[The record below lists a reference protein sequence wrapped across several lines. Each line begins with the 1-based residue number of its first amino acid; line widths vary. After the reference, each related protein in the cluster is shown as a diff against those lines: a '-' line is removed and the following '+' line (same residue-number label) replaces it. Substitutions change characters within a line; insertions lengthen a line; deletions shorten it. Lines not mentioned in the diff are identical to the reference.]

1 MKWKQNNYFVIKCVC
16 VSTVHR
22 RIKMFCIMKN
32 CCCYFIDVADA
43 ILIIIWWQINC
54 EFGPNIIINYLYT
67 LKTLLFVCNWLIA
80 CNFNEVNIT
89 RKKRKIHKCFYS
101 LIGLI
106 QQSYMAQLVAIEP
119 LSSRIIKNFN
129 WNHCTFGNHINFK
142 LLLFINTTYFSYLT
156 SYQIQKY
163 LVLSFPLFERLL
175 IHISIKKNYHKI

>member
-106 QQSYMAQLVAIEP
+106 QQSYMAQLVAIE
-119 LSSRIIKNFN
+119 LYLVESSRILIEIIVPLVIILTLN
-129 WNHCTFGNHINFK
+129 
-142 LLLFINTTYFSYLT
+142 YF
-156 SYQIQKY
+156 

-175 IHISIKKNYHKI
+175 IHISIKKNYNKI